1 VQGVPKDAFHQACL
15 ANRTR
20 IQNHL
25 RVPGMNPLETALYEL
40 RFSNMTA
47 AISSYI
53 GKQKKALIYP

>member
-1 VQGVPKDAFHQACL
+1 
-15 ANRTR
+15 
-20 IQNHL
+20 
-25 RVPGMNPLETALYEL
+25 MNPLETALYEL